1 MTRALSLVAKG
12 VVIAICAAV
21 AAWAY
26 LVALTLY
33 QGNGAGGAAW
43 ITGEASRASFLVA
56 LLGTFAVGLPIPLFT
71 FRFSGKHLAQSFTS
85 LAMVAVLAGIM
96 LLLASFVLADE
107 AGVIAR
113 VGEVSIRAADLEA
126 EAHRRRERGRIY
138 LQTAP

>member
-1 MTRALSLVAKG
+1 MTRALALVAKG

-26 LVALTLY
+26 LFALTLY
-33 QGNGAGGAAW
+33 QGNGAGGAEW

-56 LLGTFAVGLPIPLFT
+56 LLGTFAVGLPIALFT

-107 AGVIAR
+107 AGVLVLGIPAFIAALTFGGLGWLWILR
-113 VGEVSIRAADLEA
+113 PM
-126 EAHRRRERGRIY
+126 REKPGD
-138 LQTAP
+138 